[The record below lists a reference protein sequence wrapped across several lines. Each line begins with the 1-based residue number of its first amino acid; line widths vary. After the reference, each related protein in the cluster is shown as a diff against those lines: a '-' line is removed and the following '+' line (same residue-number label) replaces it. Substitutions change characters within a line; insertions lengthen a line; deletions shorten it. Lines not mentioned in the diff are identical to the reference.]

1 MKQAVKE
8 ALSKSNS
15 HYEKMKALARAYAR
29 KRECS
34 VLEAVYLV
42 ILDFFTGLLVT

>member
-8 ALSKSNS
+8 ALSKNKS
-15 HYEKMKALARAYAR
+15 HYEKMKALARAYAI

-42 ILDFFTGLLVT
+42 ILDFCTGLLVT